1 MCRRLTFEDTPV
13 TKNML
18 LAVLAGSLVS
28 MSPCFAQD
36 AKPGAGSGQ
45 AVAKKQVN
53 SADDLPT
60 HTYKLDSKP
69 SEMLDGDN
77 ASFNKFLAE
86 VKSNVESD
94 LAEYDISDKTTL
106 RDMHAMLAV
115 IALMEGKDDVVR
127 AQYEK
132 VRANETKESSRLMV
146 GQVGSA
152 MMDAKKAAKIDDPT
166 DQTFAAEF
174 EKSLGE
180 RLGQLPWDKV
190 SEEVKRMKA
199 ASMMLTK
206 DLLVGQVV
214 AGIDPVW
221 EQQKGELSGEI
232 ATALVRIRFIIKKQL
247 PLNPIV
253 TRVAESVI
261 DKHAVAMVDTW
272 TPTVATLTGKEGGK
286 TVTICVWDSGVDMSI
301 FSGHVWTNTHEQFD
315 GKDDDGNGFVDD
327 VHGIAFDLN
336 EEHAIDLLHPITEMH
351 NEVALVR
358 GHTKGLMDLQANI
371 DSTESKALVK
381 YLQGLKASETGT
393 FQEDLGLYGNHSHG
407 THVTGISLAGNPYA
421 SVLPVRLSFDY
432 HNIPTV
438 TPTEELAHRMAKNY
452 MDAVNYMKAAGVRV
466 VNMSW
471 GGSKQDVETQLEQK
485 GVGKDSDERDAI
497 ARKIFDIQKVG
508 LEAAIKSAPEVL
520 FVAAA
525 GNSDNDNAFAEFI
538 PSGFNLP
545 NMITIGAI
553 DSSGKPTGFT
563 TFGGNVTLYANGFE
577 VESFVPGGE
586 RMKFSGTSMAA
597 PQVTNLAG
605 KMFAMKPTLTVVE
618 AISLIKRGADQM
630 AGKEG
635 RFIINQKKTMELLE
649 KGGGN

>member
-18 LAVLAGSLVS
+18 LAVLAGWLVS

-132 VRANETKESSRLMV
+132 VRANEMKESSRLMV

-199 ASMMLTK
+199 ASMMLTR

-286 TVTICVWDSGVDMSI
+286 PVTICVWDSGVDTSI
-301 FSGHVWTNTHEQFD
+301 FSGHVWTNTHEQVD

-497 ARKIFDIQKVG
+497 ARTIFDIQKVG